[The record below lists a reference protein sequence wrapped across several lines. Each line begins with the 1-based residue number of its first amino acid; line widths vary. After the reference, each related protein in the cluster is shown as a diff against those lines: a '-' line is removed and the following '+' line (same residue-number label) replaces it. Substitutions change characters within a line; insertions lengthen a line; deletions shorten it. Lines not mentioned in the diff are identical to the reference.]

1 MHNGVAV
8 VTQGS
13 RVVVMSGS
21 LLFDPVSNDD
31 EGTYQCLA
39 QNSAGVDDAAITLI
53 VFGMCIYSYIT
64 YMSSIC

>member
-1 MHNGVAV
+1 MYNGELV

-13 RVVVMSGS
+13 RVVIMSGS

-39 QNSAGVDDAAITLI
+39 QNSAGVDDASITLT
-53 VFGMCIYSYIT
+53 VFGMCMYIYRV
-64 YMSSIC
+64 

>member
-13 RVVVMSGS
+13 RVVVTSGS

-39 QNSAGVDDAAITLI
+39 QNSAGVDNAAITLT
-53 VFGMCIYSYIT
+53 VFGMYIYT
-64 YMSSIC
+64 LLMC